1 MARSMVQRGA
11 GLQTHAEPGIIEDM
25 KARGCLIALAA
36 GLGLMALALALV
48 GPTLVRE
55 GGKIYEPIAKMQG
68 AQKAFEEWEREQA
81 FKEPAAPE
89 LSKARLDRFLDLRRR
104 LEAVDEKNPLPV
116 DDMRSE
122 ERPSVAEIRG
132 LIEGVGG
139 AVTGRMDAYREAG
152 MTPDEY
158 RYIERVV
165 YRLWLRPL
173 RARGLNPAAVS
184 RMAKEIEELAAA
196 EKDAAVAIRLK
207 TLARTIAARRI
218 PAPTDFPAEVH
229 SLLLERAP
237 DIDALIDAGR
247 SGSAERSRVE
257 F

>member
-1 MARSMVQRGA
+1 MVQGDA
-11 GLQTHAEPGIIEDM
+11 GLQTRAEPGIIPGM
-25 KARGCLIALAA
+25 KARGCLIALAV

-55 GGKIYEPIAKMQG
+55 GGKIYAPIARMQG
-68 AQKAFEEWEREQA
+68 AQKAFEDWEREQA
-81 FKEPAAPE
+81 FKAPPAPA
-89 LSKARLDRFLDLRRR
+89 LSVVQLDRFLDLRRR

-116 DDMRSE
+116 EEMRGN
-122 ERPSVAEIRG
+122 ERPSVAEIQG

-173 RARGLNPAAVS
+173 RAKGLDPAAVS
-184 RMAKEIEELAAA
+184 RMATEIDDLAGA
-196 EKDAAVAIRLK
+196 EKDAAVARRLK
-207 TLARTIAARRI
+207 TLARSIAARRV
-218 PAPTDFPAEVH
+218 PVPPDFPAEVH
-229 SLLLERAP
+229 SLLLERAAE
-237 DIDALIDAGR
+237 IDALIDAGR
-247 SGSAERSRVE
+247 SGPAGRNRVD